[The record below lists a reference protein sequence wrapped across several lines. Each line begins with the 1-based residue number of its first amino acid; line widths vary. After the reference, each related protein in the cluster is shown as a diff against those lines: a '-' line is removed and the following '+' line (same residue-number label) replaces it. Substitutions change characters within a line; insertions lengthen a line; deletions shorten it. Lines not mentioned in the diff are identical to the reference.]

1 MKRHV
6 ALLGKG
12 LMTAGLGGVIAYLIA
27 LATTHS
33 PVLPWLFGVFA
44 CLVIV
49 GFVAYIVGQEHQA
62 LPPVEGALL
71 ATPDPAGIDS
81 AEESWFV
88 ETEPDDAEVVTERP
102 GPSGPAVTERWRYTS
117 GGPEVAA
124 LQNHASAQP
133 THPGYMVRREE
144 DKPPSLTFVI
154 VLGCPPPDDRTI
166 SGTSLRSRFVEFLTS
181 ETVMSLVCSAS
192 FIADGL
198 AWTERPGHGRILLEA
213 ALVRD
218 PQDDREAPTAHAQ
231 LLLPEAGI
239 PRYSRDGRRAELTL
253 YLEPKDPDGKPL
265 PPEELAAW
273 HGKFVKALDLPKA
286 LVTFLESKLGLTA
299 TNDPATLFGALLR
312 SRDPLTCMV
321 STAGLR
327 MRPGARPS
335 NWFYGYL
342 VGDTGGATACAASG
356 ELLSELCEYTL
367 QADDY
372 EQTIASLCQARP
384 GAYEM

>member
-1 MKRHV
+1 MKHHLV
-6 ALLGKG
+6 LLGKG
-12 LMTAGLGGVIAYLIA
+12 LMTAGFGGVIAYLVA

-33 PVLPWLFGVFA
+33 PVLPWLFGVFG
-44 CLVIV
+44 CLVIA
-49 GFVAYIVGQEHQA
+49 GFVAYIAGQEQRA
-62 LPPVEGALL
+62 LPPVDGALL
-71 ATPDPAGIDS
+71 ATPGTTGIDS

-88 ETEPDDAEVVTERP
+88 ETEPDDAEVTTERP
-102 GPSGPAVTERWRYTS
+102 GPPGPAVTERWRYTS

-124 LQNHASAQP
+124 LQNHASTQP

-154 VLGCPPPDDRTI
+154 VLGCPPPDGRTI
-166 SGTSLRSRFVEFLTS
+166 SGTALRIRFVEFLAS
-181 ETVMSLVCSAS
+181 ETVMSMVRSAT
-192 FIADGL
+192 FVDDDL
-198 AWTERPGHGRILLEA
+198 AWTERPGHGRAVLEA

-218 PQDDREAPTAHAQ
+218 PEDNREAPTVHAQ

-239 PRYSRDGRRAELTL
+239 PRYSRDGRTAELTL
-253 YLEPKDPDGKPL
+253 YLEPKDPDGKTL
-265 PPEELAAW
+265 PPEDLAAW

-286 LVTFLESKLGLTA
+286 LVSFLESEMGLTA
-299 TNDPATLFGALLR
+299 SSDPPTLFGALLR
-312 SRDPLTCMV
+312 SRNPLTSMV

-327 MRPGARPS
+327 MRPGASPS

-342 VGDTGGATACAASG
+342 VGDPDGETACAASG

-372 EQTIASLCQARP
+372 EETIASLCQAGP
-384 GAYEM
+384 GAHEM